1 MSQTQ
6 VLYQP
11 NNLHEFELAT
21 NRRHYFVIN
30 NIMSALNPVS
40 QKEKDQINLLSP
52 RYTFNFYIQLSQNN
66 IQCYRL
72 VIIHLFELSNTFTFF
87 VMLQN
92 YFIPSKL
99 HYHERQ

>member
-11 NNLHEFELAT
+11 SNLHEFELA
-21 NRRHYFVIN
+21 RVIDVTTLLL
-30 NIMSALNPVS
+30 IILCQHLTVS

-52 RYTFNFYIQLSQNN
+52 TCTFNFYIQLTQNN
-66 IQCYRL
+66 IQYYRL
-72 VIIHLFELSNTFTFF
+72 VIIHLFELCNTFTFF
-87 VMLQN
+87 IMLQN

-99 HYHERQ
+99 H